1 MIHHFHT
8 EALREGFEP
17 TTNRLTV
24 YCSTAELTEQIVRT
38 GFYFY
43 RLYPVQSGMNYQIDS
58 NGLIHNILWVAV
70 RDLTDF
76 LYERFVFAI

>member
-1 MIHHFHT
+1 MIHHFHI

-24 YCSTAELTEQIVRT
+24 YCSTTELTEQFVRT

-43 RLYPVQSGMNYQIDS
+43 RCESIQSTLNYQIIRTDS
-58 NGLIHNILWVAV
+58 FITYFELQ
-70 RDLTDF
+70 
-76 LYERFVFAI
+76 FAT